1 MPPSR
6 EERDAWLR
14 LATTDVAAFNQ
25 AIHDVDGQFRVDL
38 RGADLSGRDLSSL
51 QLGRSDLRGA
61 RLRGATVHA
70 GTLVSCR
77 LQDTELTDVRYVD
90 AGDDHA
96 MPNLKMLRP
105 LVERRGPFNAARGEV
120 ESFDLADLSQAQ
132 LGDANLSSSW
142 IGRGH
147 LAGANVSRCRLYKTA
162 FTDGNLSGARFTGN
176 TLERLDLH
184 GSDLSDADFDKAQ
197 LLVCTCPRPGSIAR
211 TSTTRSSTRR

>member
-1 MPPSR
+1 MCRGPGEEGGGGGVRGRAPAAMIQRGMPPSR

-25 AIHDVDGQFRVDL
+25 AIHDLDGQFRIDL

-96 MPNLKMLRP
+96 MRKLKMLRLLSSDVARSTP
-105 LVERRGPFNAARGEV
+105 RVERSRASTWPISRKP
-120 ESFDLADLSQAQ
+120 SLA
-132 LGDANLSSSW
+132 
-142 IGRGH
+142 
-147 LAGANVSRCRLYKTA
+147 T
-162 FTDGNLSGARFTGN
+162 
-176 TLERLDLH
+176 
-184 GSDLSDADFDKAQ
+184 
-197 LLVCTCPRPGSIAR
+197 R
-211 TSTTRSSTRR
+211 T